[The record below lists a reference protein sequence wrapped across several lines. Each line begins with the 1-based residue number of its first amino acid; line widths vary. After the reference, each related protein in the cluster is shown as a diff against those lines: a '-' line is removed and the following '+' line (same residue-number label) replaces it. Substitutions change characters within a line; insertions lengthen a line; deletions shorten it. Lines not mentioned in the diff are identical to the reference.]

1 MQHDTNV
8 TALPEVSAPSISSC
22 AVLLELSIS
31 EIRGSKID
39 KRATKEAMI
48 QYNVQNPKDV
58 QVTKNRFAGN
68 KMLDAINKIVRVA
81 RTDLKAMTLAWGKMG
96 HRIIPVAAIPQIAA
110 HFSELENRY
119 WELVLGHD
127 VRAYDEQGLAY
138 TKHEA
143 GFLDSYEWGKVHDSA
158 FDGLGMLY
166 DQDDYPSVERMRGKF
181 AWSLSFLPVP
191 DTGHFVSEMIGEE
204 FANIKNTFEDYHT
217 NAIRSMSNDLWQRVH
232 DIAST
237 LSTQLDSNGGIHD
250 RTLGNLFPLLDMLKD
265 YNVTGDVHLEAVRQ
279 KLEDRF
285 RGVGQFPLNKDA
297 LKDDPTLRAATKR
310 TVDEVLA
317 SLPSLDL

>member
-1 MQHDTNV
+1 MQHDINV

-39 KRATKEAMI
+39 KRATKAAMI

-68 KMLDAINKIVRVA
+68 KMLEAINKIVRVA

-143 GFLDSYEWGKVHDSA
+143 GC
-158 FDGLGMLY
+158 MT
-166 DQDDYPSVERMRGKF
+166 P
-181 AWSLSFLPVP
+181 
-191 DTGHFVSEMIGEE
+191 
-204 FANIKNTFEDYHT
+204 
-217 NAIRSMSNDLWQRVH
+217 RSMVSVCCTTKTITHPLRVCVGNSH
-232 DIAST
+232 GACRSCRCLIR
-237 LSTQLDSNGGIHD
+237 GILCP
-250 RTLGNLFPLLDMLKD
+250 R
-265 YNVTGDVHLEAVRQ
+265 
-279 KLEDRF
+279 
-285 RGVGQFPLNKDA
+285 
-297 LKDDPTLRAATKR
+297 
-310 TVDEVLA
+310 
-317 SLPSLDL
+317 